1 MDPEQVKKRQT
12 LRVLFSEAMM
22 VLSVVAIMTVLIMIT
37 SGYWINQNF
46 EVERRGMLEVLSS
59 PTGADIV
66 VDGETAWMAK
76 TNSSRILSK
85 GEHTVSISKEGY
97 GDWVKKVTIEEG
109 LMYRLPYVRLFPNE
123 PELEK
128 VSEINARISSVS
140 PDRSSMLLID
150 DSTTWKILHLNEDKV
165 STTDLDVAKV
175 FDKIGGAEAMAG
187 IAGIDWSKD
196 GNRILLKVVW
206 NEKNEWLLLD
216 LKDSEKSASLTE
228 TFGMNFDTVKFFDKT
243 GDDLL
248 VVDGGELRKL
258 DVSEQSISKILA
270 SNVTNFNL
278 YDESIVYVANGKVS
292 VLKKVDGEA
301 IDLLDVQGDR
311 IFAALTR
318 SYRDNYLTVIEDGKL
333 SLYKGQLPR
342 NKDDKSFEQI
352 FSVEIGL
359 MPERIK
365 IGADGDFV
373 IMSNGKN
380 IVTLDMESENV
391 SRFEVEDGK
400 IGWLDDHLLYV
411 VDNDGD
417 MVVYDYDGLNR
428 RELSKN
434 ASQRLGATVSEDER
448 WLYYFSDG
456 WLVREN
462 LILK

>member
-456 WLVREN
+456 WLVRES

>member
-216 LKDSEKSASLTE
+216 LKDSEKSASITE
-228 TFGMNFDTVKFFDKT
+228 AFGMNFDTVKFFDKT

-434 ASQRLGATVSEDER
+434 ASQRLSATVSEDER

-456 WLVREN
+456 WLVRES

>member
-1 MDPEQVKKRQT
+1 
-12 LRVLFSEAMM
+12 
-22 VLSVVAIMTVLIMIT
+22 
-37 SGYWINQNF
+37 
-46 EVERRGMLEVLSS
+46 
-59 PTGADIV
+59 
-66 VDGETAWMAK
+66 
-76 TNSSRILSK
+76 
-85 GEHTVSISKEGY
+85 
-97 GDWVKKVTIEEG
+97 
-109 LMYRLPYVRLFPNE
+109 
-123 PELEK
+123 
-128 VSEINARISSVS
+128 
-140 PDRSSMLLID
+140 
-150 DSTTWKILHLNEDKV
+150 
-165 STTDLDVAKV
+165 
-175 FDKIGGAEAMAG
+175 
-187 IAGIDWSKD
+187 
-196 GNRILLKVVW
+196 
-206 NEKNEWLLLD
+206 
-216 LKDSEKSASLTE
+216 
-228 TFGMNFDTVKFFDKT
+228 
-243 GDDLL
+243 

-258 DVSEQSISKILA
+258 DISEQSISKILA
-270 SNVTNFNL
+270 SNVTSFNL
-278 YDESIVYVANGKVS
+278 YDENIVYVANNKVS
-292 VLKKVDGEA
+292 VLKKIDGEA

-318 SYRDNYLTVIEDGKL
+318 SYRDNYLTVVEDGKL

-342 NKDDKSFEQI
+342 DKDDKSFEQI

-365 IGADGDFV
+365 IGVDGDFV

-434 ASQRLGATVSEDER
+434 ASQRLSATVSEDDR

-456 WLVREN
+456 WLVRES

>member
-22 VLSVVAIMTVLIMIT
+22 VLSVVAIMTILIMIT

-59 PTGADIV
+59 PTGADII

-97 GDWVKKVTIEEG
+97 GDWAKKVTIEEG

-150 DSTTWKILHLNEDKV
+150 DLMTWKILHLNEDKV
-165 STTDLDVAKV
+165 STTNFDVAKV

-187 IAGIDWSKD
+187 IAGIDWNED

-216 LKDSEKSASLTE
+216 LKDSKKSASLTE

-258 DVSEQSISKILA
+258 DISEQSISKILA
-270 SNVTNFNL
+270 NNVTSFNL
-278 YDESIVYVANGKVS
+278 YDENIVYVANGKVS
-292 VLKKVDGEA
+292 VLKKIDDEA

-318 SYRDNYLTVIEDGKL
+318 SYRDNYLTVVEDGKL

-342 NKDDKSFEQI
+342 DKDDKSFEQI

-434 ASQRLGATVSEDER
+434 ASQRLSATVSEDDR

-456 WLVREN
+456 LLVRES

>member
-85 GEHTVSISKEGY
+85 GEHTVTISKEGY
-97 GDWVKKVTIEEG
+97 GDWTKKVTIEEG
-109 LMYRLPYVRLFPNE
+109 LMYRVPYVRLFPNE
-123 PELEK
+123 RELEK
-128 VSEINARISSVS
+128 VGETSARLSSVS
-140 PDRSSMLLID
+140 PDRSLMLLINN
-150 DSTTWKILHLNEDKV
+150 STTWKMLHLNDDKISAADFDV
-165 STTDLDVAKV
+165 SKV
-175 FDKIGGAEAMAG
+175 FDKIGGVEAMAG
-187 IAGIDWSKD
+187 IAGIDWNKD
-196 GNRILLKVVW
+196 GNRVLLKVVW
-206 NEKNEWLLLD
+206 NEKDEWLLLD
-216 LKDSEKSASLTE
+216 LKNAEKSVSLTE
-228 TFGMNFDTVKFFDKT
+228 VFGMNFDTVKFFDKT

-248 VVDGGELRKL
+248 VVESGELRKL

-270 SNVTNFNL
+270 SNVTNFNT
-278 YDESIVYVANGKVS
+278 YDESIVYVADGKVS
-292 VLKKVDGEA
+292 VLRKFDSEA

-318 SYRDNYLTVIEDGKL
+318 SYRDNYLTAVADGVL

-342 NKDDKSFEQI
+342 SKDDDSFEQV

-359 MPERIK
+359 LPERIK

-380 IVTLDMESENV
+380 IVTLDMESESV
-391 SRFEVEDGK
+391 SRFEIEDGK
-400 IGWLDDHLLYV
+400 VGWLDDYLLYV
-411 VDNDGD
+411 VDGDGD
-417 MVVYDYDGLNR
+417 MIAYDYDGLNR

-434 ASQRLGATVSEDER
+434 ASQRLSATVSEDNR

-456 WLVREN
+456 WLVRES

>member
-85 GEHTVSISKEGY
+85 GEHTISISKEGY
-97 GDWVKKVTIEEG
+97 GDWAKKVTIEEG

-248 VVDGGELRKL
+248 VLDGGELRKL
-258 DVSEQSISKILA
+258 DVGEQSISKILA

-318 SYRDNYLTVIEDGKL
+318 SYRDNHLTVIEDGKL

-342 NKDDKSFEQI
+342 DKDDKSFEQI

-400 IGWLDDHLLYV
+400 IGWLDDYLLYV

-456 WLVREN
+456 WLVRES

>member
-128 VSEINARISSVS
+128 VSEINARISSIS

-216 LKDSEKSASLTE
+216 LKDSEKSASITE

-456 WLVREN
+456 WLVRES

>member
-1 MDPEQVKKRQT
+1 
-12 LRVLFSEAMM
+12 
-22 VLSVVAIMTVLIMIT
+22 
-37 SGYWINQNF
+37 
-46 EVERRGMLEVLSS
+46 
-59 PTGADIV
+59 
-66 VDGETAWMAK
+66 
-76 TNSSRILSK
+76 
-85 GEHTVSISKEGY
+85 
-97 GDWVKKVTIEEG
+97 
-109 LMYRLPYVRLFPNE
+109 
-123 PELEK
+123 
-128 VSEINARISSVS
+128 
-140 PDRSSMLLID
+140 MLLID

-228 TFGMNFDTVKFFDKT
+228 TFGMDFDTVKFFDKT

-248 VVDGGELRKL
+248 AVDGGELRKL

-400 IGWLDDHLLYV
+400 IGWLDDYLLYI

-434 ASQRLGATVSEDER
+434 ASQRLSATVSEDER

-456 WLVREN
+456 WLVRES

>member
-216 LKDSEKSASLTE
+216 LKDSEKSASITE

>member
-97 GDWVKKVTIEEG
+97 GDWTKKVTIEEG

-165 STTDLDVAKV
+165 SMTDLGVAKV

-258 DVSEQSISKILA
+258 DISEQSISKILA

-391 SRFEVEDGK
+391 SRFEVGDGK

-434 ASQRLGATVSEDER
+434 ASQRLNATVSEDER

-456 WLVREN
+456 WLVRES

>member
-216 LKDSEKSASLTE
+216 LKDSEKSASITE

-456 WLVREN
+456 WLVRES

>member
-216 LKDSEKSASLTE
+216 LKDSEKSANITG

-258 DVSEQSISKILA
+258 DISEQSISKILA

>member
-66 VDGETAWMAK
+66 VDGEAAWMAK
-76 TNSSRILSK
+76 TNNSRILSK
-85 GEHTVSISKEGY
+85 GEHTVTISKEGY
-97 GDWVKKVTIEEG
+97 GDWTKKVTIEEG

-123 PELEK
+123 SELEK
-128 VSEINARISSVS
+128 VSEINARISSIS

-216 LKDSEKSASLTE
+216 LRDSEKSASITE

-258 DVSEQSISKILA
+258 DISEQSISKILA

-391 SRFEVEDGK
+391 SRFEVGDGK

-456 WLVREN
+456 WLVRES

>member
-59 PTGADIV
+59 PTGADII

-165 STTDLDVAKV
+165 STTDFDVAKV

-216 LKDSEKSASLTE
+216 LKDSEKSASITE

-292 VLKKVDGEA
+292 VLKKVDSEA

-311 IFAALTR
+311 VFAALTR
-318 SYRDNYLTVIEDGKL
+318 SYRDNYLTVIEDDKL
-333 SLYKGQLPR
+333 SLYKGQLPN

-456 WLVREN
+456 WLVRES

>member
-97 GDWVKKVTIEEG
+97 GDWAKKVTIEEG

-128 VSEINARISSVS
+128 VSEVNARISSIS

-150 DSTTWKILHLNEDKV
+150 DSMTWKILHLNEDKV
-165 STTDLDVAKV
+165 STTDFDVAKV
-175 FDKIGGAEAMAG
+175 FDKIGGAEATAG

-216 LKDSEKSASLTE
+216 LRDSKKSASLTE

-258 DVSEQSISKILA
+258 DISEQSISKILA
-270 SNVTNFNL
+270 SNVTSFNL
-278 YDESIVYVANGKVS
+278 YDENIVYVANDKVS
-292 VLKKVDGEA
+292 VLKKIDGEA

-318 SYRDNYLTVIEDGKL
+318 SYRDNYLTVVEDGRL

-342 NKDDKSFEQI
+342 DKDDKSFEQI

-434 ASQRLGATVSEDER
+434 ASQRLSATVSEDDR

-456 WLVREN
+456 WLVRES

>member
-365 IGADGDFV
+365 IGVDGDFV

-456 WLVREN
+456 WLVRES

>member
-1 MDPEQVKKRQT
+1 
-12 LRVLFSEAMM
+12 
-22 VLSVVAIMTVLIMIT
+22 
-37 SGYWINQNF
+37 
-46 EVERRGMLEVLSS
+46 
-59 PTGADIV
+59 
-66 VDGETAWMAK
+66 
-76 TNSSRILSK
+76 
-85 GEHTVSISKEGY
+85 
-97 GDWVKKVTIEEG
+97 
-109 LMYRLPYVRLFPNE
+109 
-123 PELEK
+123 
-128 VSEINARISSVS
+128 
-140 PDRSSMLLID
+140 
-150 DSTTWKILHLNEDKV
+150 
-165 STTDLDVAKV
+165 
-175 FDKIGGAEAMAG
+175 
-187 IAGIDWSKD
+187 
-196 GNRILLKVVW
+196 
-206 NEKNEWLLLD
+206 
-216 LKDSEKSASLTE
+216 
-228 TFGMNFDTVKFFDKT
+228 MNFDTVKFFDKT

-391 SRFEVEDGK
+391 SRFEHK
-400 IGWLDDHLLYV
+400 
-411 VDNDGD
+411 
-417 MVVYDYDGLNR
+417 
-428 RELSKN
+428 
-434 ASQRLGATVSEDER
+434 
-448 WLYYFSDG
+448 
-456 WLVREN
+456 
-462 LILK
+462 